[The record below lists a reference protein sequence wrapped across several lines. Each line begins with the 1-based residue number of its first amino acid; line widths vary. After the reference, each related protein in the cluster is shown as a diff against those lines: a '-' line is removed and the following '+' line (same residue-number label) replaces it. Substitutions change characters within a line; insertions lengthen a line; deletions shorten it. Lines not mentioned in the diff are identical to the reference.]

1 MKKLF
6 LALAVFTSVAA
17 NYEAKACD
25 VCGKGDPA
33 VALRGAMQKLW
44 AEHMQWTYATVDAFF
59 NNPKALDASL
69 NRLLQNQKDIGAA
82 IIPYYGK
89 EAGDKLTALLTE
101 HIQGA
106 VPVLTAAQKNDQ
118 SGLKKALA
126 DWHANAQAIA
136 DFLSAA
142 NTNNW
147 KQDDMRT
154 MMKAHIDQTTAYAVD
169 LLGKNYKNAVEKY
182 DVANQHMK
190 DMADEL
196 SMGIIKQFPREFKKK
211 KNKKSKMKM

>member
-1 MKKLF
+1 
-6 LALAVFTSVAA
+6 
-17 NYEAKACD
+17 
-25 VCGKGDPA
+25 
-33 VALRGAMQKLW
+33 
-44 AEHMQWTYATVDAFF
+44 MQWTYATVDAFF

-190 DMADEL
+190 VMADEL

-211 KNKKSKMKM
+211 KNKTSKMKM